1 MRMKRRPNLHRK
13 LVNQKYKHIKINRA
27 SGFRDY
33 EEILT
38 QKIWQKIELTM
49 DRIGNRRLVVRNEKE
64 EYQFDTPAIITLMYD
79 DSEIFDGH
87 IGFDKKV
94 RITKIEI
101 YDPEYLP
108 DDETDAEIYIESVEV
123 DA

>member
-1 MRMKRRPNLHRK
+1 MRMRK

-27 SGFRDY
+27 SGLRDY

-123 DA
+123 HTQ